1 MEFEIPTTKEELT
14 ATLEQLFDYY
24 HHYKGEY
31 EGQPLET
38 LNLDKMVFNEKSES
52 VLREELT
59 ALMAKKQAAESAEKC
74 APYKVEYEKYSA
86 LYNAEDEEA
95 EALLLAAEEEY
106 RKKLERLVADA
117 AERNLAQSSAY
128 LSLRAELETE
138 FENKNNQISRES
150 AARKAEYQRAMA
162 VAQSNL
168 DETEGYIEKKYL
180 AELELELLEA
190 LEKQKEYADAVLK
203 YNNTIEEKLVK
214 SRNDKA
220 KAESALKLQYLEI
233 TARGV
238 TDEEL
243 LELGYYTDVIA
254 AVDGYYY
261 SIDAEAA
268 YNDFVADPDM
278 PIYLGSY
285 YNEILY
291 KYQLRKNNAS

>member
-150 AARKAEYQRAMA
+150 AARKAERPPEDALPVEGDPASRMER
-162 VAQSNL
+162 
-168 DETEGYIEKKYL
+168 ETRFLRLNCGD
-180 AELELELLEA
+180 ACFWFA
-190 LEKQKEYADAVLK
+190 FNRRYAINRPAGIWK
-203 YNNTIEEKLVK
+203 TP
-214 SRNDKA
+214 R
-220 KAESALKLQYLEI
+220 
-233 TARGV
+233 TGV
-238 TDEEL
+238 
-243 LELGYYTDVIA
+243 
-254 AVDGYYY
+254 
-261 SIDAEAA
+261 
-268 YNDFVADPDM
+268 
-278 PIYLGSY
+278 
-285 YNEILY
+285 
-291 KYQLRKNNAS
+291 